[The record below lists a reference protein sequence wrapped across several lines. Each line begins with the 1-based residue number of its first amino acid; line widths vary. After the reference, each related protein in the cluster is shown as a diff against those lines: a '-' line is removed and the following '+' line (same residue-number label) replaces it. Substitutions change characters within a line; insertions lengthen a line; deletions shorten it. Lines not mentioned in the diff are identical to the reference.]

1 MHSAADNGSA
11 PRRKLLAAWR
21 RMIARDCRFRSALG
35 RPFTRAFVP
44 RSHRPRLSLP
54 FDARYFSSSSVFCW
68 RYCITTRGACQGGKI
83 NFSKKFF
90 GVKMKYHSSIIAFL
104 SARALRAERRSTR
117 LCCRSARGRRLPFR
131 RARCRYRWQCGRNA
145 LSCRKDR
152 PFLPSNEHI

>member
-90 GVKMKYHSSIIAFL
+90 RSENEISQQHYCIFISSRIA
-104 SARALRAERRSTR
+104 
-117 LCCRSARGRRLPFR
+117 R
-131 RARCRYRWQCGRNA
+131 RASLNPPM
-145 LSCRKDR
+145 LSIS
-152 PFLPSNEHI
+152 PWETASFPSSTVPISLAMRSERIIMS